1 MQRRALH
8 ATIAIAVLFLLAP
21 VLLLGAAMSV
31 FSGAS
36 AQACGAA
43 GPAGETEAPA
53 AGAGGAVAGFY
64 ARPLRLV
71 PGRWYEVGATEYG
84 GPGDPSSGD
93 HGAIPD
99 PAQSYLPDHP
109 DTYAEL
115 SVLASNPA
123 DHGTFT
129 FNDANALGQLPY
141 MTGLRVLH
149 DGRQIVLYKRDIG
162 YGQGPGQTIP
172 NGEPYRL
179 DIWWQAARQ
188 LHVSKSPVRIQ
199 LTPQSGTAGTLGQLP
214 ATEETF
220 VPSGEACEAEQAGA
234 QTPLPLVS
242 GTRTVILPDGRAAAG
257 RDAPRAVKLM
267 VAAGNRLYGTAYEY
281 GAGHGSSLDTLQSAY
296 DCSSAV
302 SYLLHAAVLLGPTAL
317 DSSQLESYGQPGP
330 GAYVSIYAN
339 PEHAFIYVGG
349 LRFDTVQAPEY
360 DTGPNSGKPGARWR
374 VYPSIPGWATWT
386 VRHPAGL

>member
-8 ATIAIAVLFLLAP
+8 ATLAIAALFLLAP

-43 GPAGETEAPA
+43 GLAGETEAPA
-53 AGAGGAVAGFY
+53 AGAGGAVAGLY
-64 ARPLRLV
+64 ARPLLLV

-84 GPGDPSSGD
+84 SPHEPSAYGS
-93 HGAIPD
+93 IPD

-129 FNDANALGQLPY
+129 FNDANALGELPY
-141 MTGLRVLH
+141 MTGLRVAH
-149 DGRQIVLYKRDIG
+149 DGREMVLYKRDVG

-199 LTPQSGTAGTLGQLP
+199 LAPQSGTASTLGQLP
-214 ATEETF
+214 PAETA
-220 VPSGEACEAEQAGA
+220 SGAGEACEAEQAGTRA
-234 QTPLPLVS
+234 PLPLTP
-242 GTRTVILPDGRAAAG
+242 GTLTQILPDGRAAAG
-257 RDAPRAVKLM
+257 RSAPRAVKLM
-267 VAAGNRLYGTAYEY
+267 VAAGNRLYGTAYQY

-302 SYLLHAAVLLGPTAL
+302 SYLLHAAGLLGPTAL
-317 DSSQLESYGQPGP
+317 DSTELESYGAPGP
-330 GAYVSIYAN
+330 GAYVSIYTN
-339 PEHAFIYVGG
+339 PEHAFIYISG
-349 LRFDTVQAPEY
+349 LRFDTVETPAY
-360 DTGPNSGKPGARWR
+360 DTGPNSGKPGPRWR

-386 VRHPAGL
+386 VRHPPGL